1 MYTDLM
7 AVIVAR
13 ILLLPLALMV
23 GFVTAVCIF
32 KDTSVPIPAAIEV
45 MLLFL
50 SLLFLQHFA

>member
-1 MYTDLM
+1 M